1 MCRKFNFV
9 LTLAVLSLP
18 LAGQANVLPENART
32 HASVTVVTHRVHQP
46 TPEEVGRAA
55 GLKIRHELELEHKR
69 NEMRWRERTLAE
81 RRERSRREYRVAES
95 RRDENPSSRT
105 ELAAR
110 REDRPA
116 ERTETAERH
125 EPSHSVRSETAERQQ
140 WEHAEYQEAVARRDR
155 KAADQ
160 TETAEQQPSQE
171 NVLENTASMP
181 QMAPRLL
188 RAKLLAAAPMRGS
201 LASLERQNDKLAA
214 EGLVRIEDE
223 TDLSSRIAHKL
234 LVPVP
239 VSDDLTINQDLPAHH
254 RYCRPWTARFLTDLA
269 RAHAAMFHKPLEVS
283 SAVRTVVYQQHLRE
297 INGNAAPAIGDIV
310 SPHLTGAVVDIAK
323 GGMSQRE
330 IVWMRRWL
338 LPLEAEGKIDVE
350 EEFEQACFHIAVYK
364 TYVPSRPVGRMRSR
378 RRAAA
383 LSGPNP
389 YQNPEPVETSAEQP
403 QENPAAE

>member
-1 MCRKFNFV
+1 M
-9 LTLAVLSLP
+9 
-18 LAGQANVLPENART
+18 
-32 HASVTVVTHRVHQP
+32 HQP

-55 GLKIRHELELEHKR
+55 GLKIRRELALE
-69 NEMRWRERTLAE
+69 RERKLERRRGRTVAE
-81 RRERSRREYRVAES
+81 RRERSRTDDRGTEA
-95 RRDENPSSRT
+95 RRDEKPVSRT

-110 REDRPA
+110 REEEPADRSGSATEREPSRNA
-116 ERTETAERH
+116 TREMASRQDGTTARKQRARTEQ
-125 EPSHSVRSETAERQQ
+125 ET
-140 WEHAEYQEAVARRDR
+140 AVARRSG
-155 KAADQ
+155 
-160 TETAEQQPSQE
+160 ETAEPSAAQPPSQ
-171 NVLENTASMP
+171 VSALENPASVTQP
-181 QMAPRLL
+181 EPRLL

-269 RAHAAMFHKPLEVS
+269 RAHAALFHKPLEVS

-297 INGNAAPAIGDIV
+297 INGNAAPAVGDIV

-323 GGMSQRE
+323 EGLSRRE

-338 LPLEAEGKIDVE
+338 LPLEAAGKIDVE
-350 EEFEQACFHIAVYK
+350 EEFQQACFHIAVYK
-364 TYVPSRPVGRMRSR
+364 TYAPSRPTGRMRNR
-378 RRAAA
+378 RRAA
-383 LSGPNP
+383 LSSPSP
-389 YQNPEPVETSAEQP
+389 DQSPAPLETSADER
-403 QENPAAE
+403 QESPAAE